1 MQGERRST
9 PWQRLGGQHL
19 RSLQGVSRG
28 RYAVFGLALAGACL
42 VTPLH
47 PVHAEFEIPGVD
59 AERGAVEIEYR
70 GASHWGLKQ
79 AEDDH
84 EVLLRQS
91 HEVEFQLGI
100 TDFLMLRVTPNLEEP
115 DGESMELV
123 SFGLEAQFVL
133 KPRNDGTFGL
143 AFMLGYGPT
152 SNFVDV
158 DEPDEFEFGPVM
170 ELARDRWL
178 LTANPRLVEQRGE
191 FADQDGLGFEYATQL
206 KYQFAARWAVAALMF
221 GEIEDLAHAGPFEAQ
236 SHVLGP
242 SLYFSNGEDDNESGE
257 GAAEG
262 LRESEWLVGVGVL
275 FGLTEATADA
285 ALRVTASVEY

>member
-1 MQGERRST
+1 MRPFGREYRARCAGVGLAA
-9 PWQRLGGQHL
+9 LG
-19 RSLQGVSRG
+19 
-28 RYAVFGLALAGACL
+28 ALALA
-42 VTPLH
+42 PLQSA
-47 PVHAEFEIPGVD
+47 HAEFEIPGVD

-70 GASHWGLKQ
+70 GASHWGLPQQ
-79 AEDDH
+79 ADEDD

-100 TDFLMLRVTPNLEEP
+100 TDFLMLRVTPNVEEP

-123 SFGLEAQFVL
+123 SLGLEAQFVL
-133 KPRNDGTFGL
+133 KPRDDGAFGL

-170 ELARDRWL
+170 ELASARWL
-178 LTANPRLVEQRGE
+178 LTANPRLVEQLGE
-191 FADQDGLGFEYATQL
+191 FADQDGIGFEYATQL

-242 SLYFSNGEDDNESGE
+242 GLYFANGEEDAGEAGGE
-257 GAAEG
+257 GR
-262 LRESEWLVGVGVL
+262 RETEWEVGVGVL
-275 FGLTEATADA
+275 FGLTDATADA
-285 ALRVTASVEY
+285 ALRITASVEY

>member
-1 MQGERRST
+1 M
-9 PWQRLGGQHL
+9 
-19 RSLQGVSRG
+19 
-28 RYAVFGLALAGACL
+28 
-42 VTPLH
+42 
-47 PVHAEFEIPGVD
+47 
-59 AERGAVEIEYR
+59 EIEYR
-70 GASHWGLKQ
+70 GASHWGLPKQ
-79 AEDDH
+79 ADDDDEDDD

-100 TDFLMLRVTPNLEEP
+100 TDFLMLRVTPNVEEP

-123 SFGLEAQFVL
+123 SLGVEAQFVL

-143 AFMLGYGPT
+143 AFMMGYGPT

-170 ELARDRWL
+170 ELASDRWL
-178 LTANPRLVEQRGE
+178 LTANPRLVEQLGE

-221 GEIEDLAHAGPFEAQ
+221 GEIEELAHAGPFEAQ

-242 SLYFSNGEDDNESGE
+242 GLYLSNAEEE
-257 GAAEG
+257 GSQVDAEAE
-262 LRESEWLVGVGVL
+262 REAEWQVGVGVL
-275 FGLTEATADA
+275 FGLTDATANT

>member
-1 MQGERRST
+1 MQS
-9 PWQRLGGQHL
+9 L
-19 RSLQGVSRG
+19 RGTSRG
-28 RYAVFGLALAGACL
+28 RYAVIGLALAGAGVL
-42 VTPLH
+42 APLH
-47 PVHAEFEIPGVD
+47 PVLAEFEIPGVD

-70 GASHWGLKQ
+70 GASHWGLPKQ
-79 AEDDH
+79 AEDDD
-84 EVLLRQS
+84 EVPLRQS

-100 TDFLMLRVTPNLEEP
+100 TDFLMLRVTANIEEP

-170 ELARDRWL
+170 ELASERWL
-178 LTANPRLVEQRGE
+178 LTANPRLVEQLGE

-206 KYQFAARWAVAALMF
+206 KYQFADRWAVAALMF
-221 GEIEDLAHAGPFEAQ
+221 GEIETLAHAGPFETQ

-242 SLYFSNGEDDNESGE
+242 SLYFSNGAEEGGEVDGDD
-257 GAAEG
+257 
-262 LRESEWLVGVGVL
+262 LRQTEWQVGVGVL
-275 FGLTEATADA
+275 FELTDATADT

>member
-1 MQGERRST
+1 M
-9 PWQRLGGQHL
+9 LC
-19 RSLQGVSRG
+19 
-28 RYAVFGLALAGACL
+28 ALTL
-42 VTPLH
+42 PPLH
-47 PVHAEFEIPGVD
+47 SAHAEFEIPGVD

-70 GASHWGLKQ
+70 GASHWGLPKQ
-79 AEDDH
+79 GEDADEDE

-100 TDFLMLRVTPNLEEP
+100 TDFLMLRVTPNVEEP

-123 SFGLEAQFVL
+123 SLGVEAQFVL
-133 KPRNDGTFGL
+133 KPRDDGRFGL

-170 ELARDRWL
+170 ELASERWL
-178 LTANPRLVEQRGE
+178 LTANPRLVEQLGE
-191 FADQDGLGFEYATQL
+191 FADQEGLGFEYATQL

-221 GEIEDLAHAGPFEAQ
+221 GEIESLAHAGPFEAQ

-242 SLYFSNGEDDNESGE
+242 GLYFSNGAEEGGEADDE
-257 GAAEG
+257 GV
-262 LRESEWLVGVGVL
+262 RETEWQVGVGVL
-275 FGLTEATADA
+275 FGLTDATADA

>member
-1 MQGERRST
+1 MR
-9 PWQRLGGQHL
+9 PLG
-19 RSLQGVSRG
+19 REDRARG
-28 RYAVFGLALAGACL
+28 AAVGLALLCA
-42 VTPLH
+42 VTLPPLH
-47 PVHAEFEIPGVD
+47 SAYAEFEIPGVD

-70 GASHWGLKQ
+70 GASHWGLPKQ
-79 AEDDH
+79 AEDDD

-100 TDFLMLRVTPNLEEP
+100 TDFLMLRVTPNVEEP

-123 SFGLEAQFVL
+123 SLGLEAQFVL
-133 KPRNDGTFGL
+133 KPRDDGTFGL

-158 DEPDEFEFGPVM
+158 DEPDEFEFGPVL
-170 ELARDRWL
+170 ELATERWL
-178 LTANPRLVEQRGE
+178 LTANPRLIEQLGE

-206 KYQFAARWAVAALMF
+206 KYQFAPRWAVAALMF
-221 GEIEDLAHAGPFEAQ
+221 GEIETLAQAGPFEAQ

-242 SLYFSNGEDDNESGE
+242 SLYLSN
-257 GAAEG
+257 AAEETG
-262 LRESEWLVGVGVL
+262 QVDGEEAGETEWQVGVGVL
-275 FGLTEATADA
+275 FGLTDATADA